1 MKLLKKLDDHAKLK
15 YKQYAFLAFAQFI
28 TIILSFFSTYYIYHQ
43 YFTLKENYEFLTT
56 DYEDCVRV
64 ENDINDLHI
73 QADKEIGVQ
82 NGQ

>member
-1 MKLLKKLDDHAKLK
+1 MDLEFDPDGMA
-15 YKQYAFLAFAQFI
+15 
-28 TIILSFFSTYYIYHQ
+28 
-43 YFTLKENYEFLTT
+43 EFLTT